1 MLRSDM
7 KAILRCFL
15 FKNNMDISGLGGLE
29 SFRNQQ
35 SRQVVLVLLL
45 LVFAKLMVQP
55 PFFLNNFILVPTSLC
70 LQRHEEGKAVSLP
83 DLKYVQKQILY

>member
-1 MLRSDM
+1 MLHSDL

-15 FKNNMDISGLGGLE
+15 FKNYMDISGLGGLE

-45 LVFAKLMVQP
+45 LIFAKFMVQP
-55 PFFLNNFILVPTSLC
+55 PFFLNNFILIPTSLC
-70 LQRHEEGKAVSLP
+70 LQGMGKVELFP
-83 DLKYVQKQILY
+83 CLI